1 MIRTAVLT
9 LALAAPLAAHA
20 ADLVIHVDNVKS
32 GTGQVKAALYG
43 NADAFLK
50 RPART
55 TQARADT
62 AGTTLVFHDVAPG
75 HYGFS
80 VFHDVNDN
88 GRMDTNLIGIPT
100 EPVAFSNNARGRMG
114 PPAFD
119 TVELAVP
126 AAGLD
131 TTVSLR

>member
-1 MIRTAVLT
+1 
-9 LALAAPLAAHA
+9 
-20 ADLVIHVDNVKS
+20 
-32 GTGQVKAALYG
+32 
-43 NADAFLK
+43 
-50 RPART
+50 
-55 TQARADT
+55 
-62 AGTTLVFHDVAPG
+62 
-75 HYGFS
+75 
-80 VFHDVNDN
+80 
-88 GRMDTNLIGIPT
+88 MDTNLIGIPT

>member
-1 MIRTAVLT
+1 MIRTAILT
-9 LALAAPLAAHA
+9 LAIAAPLAHA

-32 GTGQVKAALYG
+32 GTGQVLVALYD

-50 RPART
+50 RPARAT
-55 TQARADT
+55 KVRADKT
-62 AGTTLVFHDVAPG
+62 GTTLVFHDVAPG
-75 HYGFS
+75 DYGFS

-88 GRMDTNLIGIPT
+88 GRMDTNPIGIPT
-100 EPVAFSNNARGRMG
+100 EPTAFSNNARGRMG

-119 TVELAVP
+119 AAKLAVP